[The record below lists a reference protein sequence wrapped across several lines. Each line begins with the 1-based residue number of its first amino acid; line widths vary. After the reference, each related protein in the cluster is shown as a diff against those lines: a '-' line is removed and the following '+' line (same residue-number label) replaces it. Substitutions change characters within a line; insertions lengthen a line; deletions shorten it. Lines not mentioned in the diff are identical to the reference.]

1 MLLSICLAVY
11 NQIDIV
17 KENIEEIIKTDNTE
31 IEIVISDDCSKEP
44 LYEMVQ
50 NFNDDRIK
58 YYKTDKNRS
67 HDENIINGLLNCKGD
82 YIFLFRSKD
91 KIIHK
96 EINNV
101 LDIIKKN
108 PKASYFLFSA
118 LDEDGKPR
126 LVLKDKVYH
135 KNEEAQLTHGWLMV
149 HPSGQI
155 YKRSMLDIEL
165 YKQYIK
171 NHFPK
176 YNGCV
181 VHQLIRMDL
190 SLKGDFITSSCFAW
204 EYMHTY
210 KSDKES
216 VISTAGKINIYAPFY
231 QYQRY
236 KCEWDF
242 VVNEVPEKYKKVYI
256 KQIIRDYIWRI
267 VPMFYLLNLDKDC
280 NMHYNSEPMDF
291 KPYKELWAFN
301 KMTLKMIENMNY
313 QYKGG
318 VREYLAFR
326 TAITGFY
333 FIPKAICK
341 NFIYSHDVLKK
352 FWFRIRKNRQTKHGL
367 IS

>member
-17 KENIEEIIKTDNTE
+17 RKNIEEIIKSDSKE
-31 IEIVISDDCSKEP
+31 IEIVISDDCSTEP
-44 LYEMVQ
+44 LYKMVQ
-50 NFNDDRIK
+50 DFNDSRIK

-67 HDENIINGLLNCKGD
+67 HDENIINGLLNCTGD
-82 YIFLFRSKD
+82 YVFLFRSKD

-96 EINNV
+96 EIDNI
-101 LDIIKKN
+101 LDTIKKN
-108 PKASYFLFSA
+108 PEASYFLFSA

-126 LVLKDKVYH
+126 LVLEDKVYH
-135 KNEEAQLTHGWLMV
+135 KNEEAQLAHGWMMV

-155 YKRSMLDIEL
+155 YKRSMLNIRL
-165 YKQYIK
+165 YKEYIK

-190 SLKGDFITSSCFAW
+190 SLKGNFVTSSCFAW

-210 KSDKES
+210 ESDEKS
-216 VISTAGKINIYAPFY
+216 VINTLKKINIYAPFY

-242 VVNEVPEKYKKVYI
+242 VVNEMLEKYKKVYI

-267 VPMFYLLNLDKDC
+267 IPMFYLLNLDKNC
-280 NMHYNSEPMDF
+280 NMHYNSEPMNF
-291 KPYKELWAFN
+291 KPYKELWLF
-301 KMTLKMIENMNY
+301 KRRTLRMIKSMNY
-313 QYKGG
+313 QDKGG
-318 VREYLAFR
+318 VKRYLAFR
-326 TAITGFY
+326 IAITGFY
-333 FIPKAICK
+333 LIPKVICK
-341 NFIYSHDVLKK
+341 KFVYNHSVLKK
-352 FWFRIRKNRQTKHGL
+352 FWFRIHKNKKAKDGL